1 MIYEMKLKAEP
12 FEKIEIGRKTVELRL
27 FDEKRRRLD
36 IGDKIIF
43 EKLEDSSQRIAV
55 VVRSLHRYATFEEL
69 FMDVPLE
76 KCGNASTDT
85 PKEAAARMSQY
96 YPEDK
101 IQKYGVLGIGIELI
115 NLDKVLK
122 ELDEQ
127 KEAEYERLFPDG
139 MK

>member
-12 FEKIEIGRKTVELRL
+12 FEKIQTGRKTVELRL

-43 EKLEDSSQRIAV
+43 EKIEDSGQRIAV

-69 FMDVPLE
+69 FMDIPLE

-85 PKEAAARMSQY
+85 FKEAAARMSQY

-101 IQKYGVLGIGIELI
+101 IKKYGVLGIGIELI

>member
-1 MIYEMKLKAEP
+1 MP
-12 FEKIEIGRKTVELRL
+12 
-27 FDEKRRRLD
+27 
-36 IGDKIIF
+36 IIF
-43 EKLEDSSQRIAV
+43 IPENNEYNPLELEPY
-55 VVRSLHRYATFEEL
+55 RSFNKKFEDREDATFEEL

-115 NLDKVLK
+115 DLDKVFK

>member
-43 EKLEDSSQRIAV
+43 EKFEDSGQRIAV
-55 VVRSLHRYATFEEL
+55 VVKSLHRYATFEEL

-76 KCGNASTDT
+76 KCGNASTDA
-85 PKEAAARMSQY
+85 PKEAATRMSRY
-96 YPEDK
+96 YTEDQ
-101 IQKYGVLGIGIELI
+101 IRKYGVLGIGIALI
-115 NLDKVLK
+115 DLDLAMK

-127 KEAEYERLFPDG
+127 KEAEYERLFPDR

>member
-1 MIYEMKLKAEP
+1 
-12 FEKIEIGRKTVELRL
+12 
-27 FDEKRRRLD
+27 
-36 IGDKIIF
+36 
-43 EKLEDSSQRIAV
+43 
-55 VVRSLHRYATFEEL
+55 
-69 FMDVPLE
+69 
-76 KCGNASTDT
+76 
-85 PKEAAARMSQY
+85 MSQY
-96 YPEDK
+96 YPKDK

>member
-1 MIYEMKLKAEP
+1 MIYEMKLRAEP
-12 FEKIEIGRKTVELRL
+12 FEKIGIGRKTVELRL

-43 EKLEDSSQRIAV
+43 EKLEDSEKRIAV
-55 VVRSLHRYATFEEL
+55 VVKSLHRYAAFEDL
-69 FMDVPLE
+69 FIDIPLE

-85 PKEAAARMSQY
+85 LKEAVARMSRY
-96 YPEDK
+96 YSEEK

-115 NLDKVLK
+115 DLDTVLK

>member
-12 FEKIEIGRKTVELRL
+12 FEKIQIGRKTVELRL

-43 EKLEDSSQRIAV
+43 EKLEDSGQKIAV
-55 VVRSLHRYATFEEL
+55 VVKSLHRYATFEDL
-69 FMDVPLE
+69 FMVIPLE

-85 PKEAAARMSQY
+85 PREAAARMSRY
-96 YPEDK
+96 YTEDQ
-101 IQKYGVLGIGIELI
+101 IQKYGVLGIGIALAD
-115 NLDKVLK
+115 LDSVLK

>member
-43 EKLEDSSQRIAV
+43 EKLEDSEKRIAV
-55 VVRSLHRYATFEEL
+55 VVKSLHRYATFEDL
-69 FMDVPLE
+69 FMDIPLE

-85 PKEAAARMSQY
+85 SKEATARMSQY
-96 YPEDK
+96 YTEDQ
-101 IQKYGVLGIGIELI
+101 IQKYGVLGIGVALI
-115 NLDKVLK
+115 DLDAVLK